1 MLAIAELFDRNALVR
16 QGATLDAATA
26 SIIANRANA
35 EREMQRIRSLM
46 PQRPGA
52 TPAPRRAGLTAAEI
66 EIKRLQAAAGQ
77 PRPGEGLVQ
86 RLQREHRERQA
97 AAAAGSPPVVAPP
110 PAPTTPSDAS
120 GTRAQRHALNEW
132 SREQALATSTRM
144 REQRGGWGR

>member
-1 MLAIAELFDRNALVR
+1 MLAIAELFARNALVH

-52 TPAPRRAGLTAAEI
+52 TPAPRRALTAAEL
-66 EIKRLQAAAGQ
+66 EVRRLQAAVGQ
-77 PRPGEGLVQ
+77 SRPGEGLVQ
-86 RLQREHRERQA
+86 RLQREHRERQS
-97 AAAAGSPPVVAPP
+97 AAAAGSPPNVAPP
-110 PAPTTPSDAS
+110 PAPTTPSDA
-120 GTRAQRHALNEW
+120 GGVRAQRAAENAW
-132 SREQALATSTRM
+132 SRELALATAAKM